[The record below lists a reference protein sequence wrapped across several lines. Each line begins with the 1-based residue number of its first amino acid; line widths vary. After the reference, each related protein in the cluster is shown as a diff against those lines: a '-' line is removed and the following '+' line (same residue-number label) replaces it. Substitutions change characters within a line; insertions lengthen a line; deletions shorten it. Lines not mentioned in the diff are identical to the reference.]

1 MTDNSDE
8 HQRKE
13 WRETGATHR
22 VAGLLREDLCRR
34 DHSGVAVQLLRKI
47 DHLIRSVLLSARV
60 SGREQV
66 AKGIDSNSVALG
78 TTSGGILGHGN

>member
-1 MTDNSDE
+1 MADE
-8 HQRKE
+8 SS
-13 WRETGATHR
+13 THR

-34 DHSGVAVQLLRKI
+34 DHGGVAVELLREI

-66 AKGIDSNSVALG
+66 TKRIDSNSVALR